1 MLFTFLLIVQTI
13 VAAALIAVILM
24 QRSEGG
30 GLVASSSGSLMT
42 ARGAANFLTRATA
55 ILAALFVILSI
66 VLAGLAA
73 MERAPATIDP
83 SLART
88 PAGPAAPVPAPTL
101 PGQVPLAGEDPLAG
115 AASQAAPATT
125 APAAQ
130 APAAQAPAQPAP
142 ANGAVPL
149 AQ

>member
-1 MLFTFLLIVQTI
+1 MLFTFLLIVQTL
-13 VAAALIAVILM
+13 VAASLVAVILM

-55 ILAALFVILSI
+55 ILAGLFVVLSI
-66 VLAGLAA
+66 ALAGLAA
-73 MERAPATIDP
+73 VERAPTTIDP
-83 SLART
+83 ALART
-88 PAGPAAPVPAPTL
+88 PAGPSAPAPAPAI
-101 PGQVPLAGEDPLAG
+101 PGQVPLAGDDPLAG
-115 AASQAAPATT
+115 AASQAAPAETT
-125 APAAQ
+125 
-130 APAAQAPAQPAP
+130 PAQKAPPAPAP